1 MPKKLLLCA
10 IIKVGDNMKYEKISL
25 NKDGELKDYD
35 LITEIT
41 LEKYHSNYIVFTED
55 ANKEEMDIYVMK
67 VLDDGTL
74 LNVTGT
80 EYEDCKNK
88 ALEGIL

>member
-1 MPKKLLLCA
+1 ME
-10 IIKVGDNMKYEKISL
+10 YEKISL
-25 NKDGELKDYD
+25 NKDGAIKDYD
-35 LITEIT
+35 LISEFT

-55 ANKEEMDIYVMK
+55 ANKENMDIYVMK

-74 LNVTGT
+74 INVTGL

-88 ALEGIL
+88 ALEGKLNG